1 MDRADNSARI
11 CVTAVGRLDVH
22 SDVDWRFDLVNA
34 INGRLPLET
43 WRSRVLLRA
52 RERAAKALGLG
63 DLQLSG
69 LTPAVTSER

>member
-43 WRSRVLLRA
+43 
-52 RERAAKALGLG
+52 AKALGLG